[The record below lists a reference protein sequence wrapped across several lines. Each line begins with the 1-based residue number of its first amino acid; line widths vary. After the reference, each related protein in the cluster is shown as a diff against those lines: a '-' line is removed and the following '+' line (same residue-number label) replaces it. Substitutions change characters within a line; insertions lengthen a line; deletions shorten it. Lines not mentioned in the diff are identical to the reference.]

1 MTNETL
7 TLSIA
12 LSDNERTRPI
22 TQGRI
27 KAQGVRLIP
36 TVVHPSEMFWRQLK
50 YADFDVSEMSLSSLF
65 IATARG
71 DRRWVALP
79 IYTSRMFF
87 HTNILVRTDRGILK
101 PEDLKGKRVGVPE
114 YQQTAALW
122 SRGILEHEFGVLARD
137 IEWFMER
144 GPEKSHG
151 GATGFKPPE
160 GVRLNQIPAST
171 NIGEMLVNGELDAT
185 LLYLSNRNLVDR
197 STIDLESVD
206 VVKPLFVDKQAE
218 TRRYFSKTG
227 IYPINHTVVIRREL
241 YEKHPWLALNLYHA
255 FVAAKKDV
263 ERETAETLQ
272 SYFETGLMDGIG
284 PQGQQAL
291 QADPK
296 AYGMKA
302 SRKIIETISQYVHEQ
317 GLTDRRVG
325 VDELFAPSTLD
336 I

>member
-1 MTNETL
+1 MSQETL
-7 TLSIA
+7 TLSLA

-22 TQGRI
+22 IQGRFQP
-27 KAQGVRLIP
+27 QGVRLIP
-36 TVVHPSEMFWRQLK
+36 TAVHPSEMFWRQLK
-50 YADFDVSEMSLSSLF
+50 YADFDISEMSLSSLF

-122 SRGILEHEFGVLARD
+122 SRGILEHEFGVKARD

-144 GPEKSHG
+144 GPDKSHG

-160 GVRLNQIPAST
+160 GVRLNQIPPTS
-171 NIGEMLVNGELDAT
+171 NIGEMLSKGELDAT

-197 STIDLESVD
+197 STIDLDAVEE
-206 VVKPLFVDKQAE
+206 VKPLFRDKEAE
-218 TRRYFSKTG
+218 TRRYFAKTG
-227 IYPINHTVVIRREL
+227 IFPINHTVVIKREL
-241 YEKHPWLALNLYHA
+241 YERHPWLALNLYHA
-255 FVAAKKDV
+255 FMAAKKDV
-263 ERETAETLQ
+263 ERETAETMQ
-272 SYFETGLMDGIG
+272 AYFETGLVDVAGRS
-284 PQGQQAL
+284 AL
-291 QADPK
+291 QTADPK

-302 SRKIIETISQYVHEQ
+302 SRKVIETISQYVHEQ
-317 GLTDRRVG
+317 GLTDRRVA
-325 VDELFAPSTLD
+325 VEELFAPSTLD